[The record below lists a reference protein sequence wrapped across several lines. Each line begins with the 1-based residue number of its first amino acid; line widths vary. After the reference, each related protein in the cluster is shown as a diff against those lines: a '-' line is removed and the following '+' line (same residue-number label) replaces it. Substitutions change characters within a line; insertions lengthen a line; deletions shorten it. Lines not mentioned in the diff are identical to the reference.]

1 MPQRSAIKRA
11 AKNTQ
16 ETYWK
21 DAGGMAIKDAVKAR
35 VAALLVERSIWL
47 SPSWGSIF
55 IEPCHGSE
63 VERKTK

>member
-35 VAALLVERSIWL
+35 VAALLEERSIWL
-47 SPSWGSIF
+47 SPS
-55 IEPCHGSE
+55 
-63 VERKTK
+63 